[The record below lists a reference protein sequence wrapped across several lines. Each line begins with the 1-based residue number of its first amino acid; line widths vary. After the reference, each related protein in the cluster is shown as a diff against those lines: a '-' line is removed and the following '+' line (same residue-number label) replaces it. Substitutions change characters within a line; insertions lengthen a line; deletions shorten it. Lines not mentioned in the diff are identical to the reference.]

1 MPGRRSALLLAACA
15 GVLHTAS
22 FAPLEW
28 WWLQILALAGL
39 AALMRDASPRRAAAL
54 GWAFG
59 TAWLGSGLWWLFNS
73 LYLYGHLPAWM
84 SVLAVAVL
92 AALLALYYAAAGWL
106 WSRWRTGHP
115 LADAFTWAAAWS
127 LGEIARGTLLTGFPW
142 IAGGYAHTGGPLA
155 GWAAWIGVYGIGLL
169 AAWLAAG
176 LAFAARAGGAA
187 QRLKAVAP
195 PLLLALA
202 GWVLPQDFTRAS
214 GDLSVTL
221 LQTNVAQDVK
231 FEEAFI
237 ERALRWHAD
246 RLATA
251 RGTLVVSPESSL
263 PLIASQVPASF
274 WEAYAAPFRGGN
286 RGVLL
291 GVFTGDD
298 EHGYTNSVVGL
309 SAATGVPGEGRPYVY
324 GKRHLLP
331 FGEFIPPGLHWFVA
345 MLNIPLGDQARGTSH
360 APFVVGGQRVRPLIC
375 YEDLFGENMVD
386 SMAGAD
392 AATVLVN
399 VSNLAWFGTPMIQD
413 QDLQFSRMRS
423 LEFQR
428 PLVRSTNTG
437 STAAVDHLGRVTARM
452 APEVEGAL
460 DVTVQGR
467 VGETPYARWLSV
479 LWLWPWWL
487 IGVSPGVA
495 ALVRRRLVRS
505 PA

>member
-1 MPGRRSALLLAACA
+1 M
-15 GVLHTAS
+15 LHTAS

-28 WWLQILALAGL
+28 WWLQVLALAGL
-39 AALMRDASPRRAAAL
+39 AALMRDASPKRATAL
-54 GWAFG
+54 GWGFG
-59 TAWLGSGLWWLFNS
+59 TGWLASGLWWLFNS
-73 LYLYGHLPAWM
+73 LYLYGHLPAWL

-106 WSRWRTGHP
+106 WSRWRSGRP
-115 LADAFTWAAAWS
+115 LADAFAWAAAWS
-127 LGEIARGTLLTGFPW
+127 LAEIARGTLLTGFPW
-142 IAGGYAHTGGPLA
+142 IAGGYAHTTGPLA
-155 GWAAWIGVYGIGLL
+155 GWAPWIGVYGIGLL

-176 LAFAARAGGAA
+176 MAFALAARDAAG
-187 QRLKAVAP
+187 RLKAVAP

-202 GWVLPQDFTRAS
+202 GWVLPQDFTRPS
-214 GDLSVTL
+214 GELSVTL

-237 ERALRWHAD
+237 ERALRWHVD
-246 RLATA
+246 QLAKA

-263 PLIASQVPASF
+263 PLIASQVPESF
-274 WEAYAAPFRGGN
+274 WEAYAAPFRSGD

-309 SAATGVPGEGRPYVY
+309 SAATGVGKAYVY

-331 FGEFIPPGLHWFVA
+331 FGEFIPPGFHWFVA

-360 APFVVGGQRVRPLIC
+360 APFTVGGQRVRPLIC
-375 YEDLFGENMVD
+375 YEDLFAENMVD
-386 SMAGAD
+386 SMAGPD

-452 APEVEGAL
+452 APDVEGAL
-460 DVTVQGR
+460 DTTVQGR
-467 VGETPYARWLSV
+467 IGETPYARWLGV
-479 LWLWPWWL
+479 LWLWPWWVV
-487 IGVSPGVA
+487 GVSPALLALARRGA
-495 ALVRRRLVRS
+495 AR
-505 PA
+505 PATRP